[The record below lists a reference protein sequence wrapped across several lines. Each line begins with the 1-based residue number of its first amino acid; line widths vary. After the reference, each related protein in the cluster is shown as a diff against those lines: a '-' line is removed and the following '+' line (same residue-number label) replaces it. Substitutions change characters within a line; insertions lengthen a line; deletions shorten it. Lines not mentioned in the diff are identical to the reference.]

1 MFGCY
6 AFSVIIGKGIIAND
20 LRLQSRC
27 DGNSTYFR
35 DKDSKTLNAGLLAN
49 YLCSKFLYQVGQ
61 LIIMGATAANQNP

>member
-49 YLCSKFLYQVGQ
+49 YLCFLYQVGQ
-61 LIIMGATAANQNP
+61 LIIIRAAAANQNP